1 MSADTAGIDTGV
13 TVARPQAVV
22 FAVMP
27 GGKDEPGAD
36 EPLNEIKELL
46 SSADMDCIGEVIQRR
61 ERPHPHSYLGK
72 GKMDDLKAAVKR
84 TGATVAV
91 CEDDLSPGQV
101 AAVLDVVGVDVLDRT
116 ELILTVFSKHAHS
129 LEGTLQVHLAQ
140 LEYELTR
147 MRGKGLILS
156 RLGAGVD
163 MRGPGETKLEVDR
176 RVVRK
181 RIQTLRRRID
191 HMAQTRRTQRARRLS
206 STVPLIA
213 LAGYTNAGKSTL
225 LNALTDSE
233 VSVRDRLFET
243 LDPTSRSYRYR
254 DRDYV
259 ITDTVGFIRKLP
271 HQLVDAFASTL
282 EETTL
287 ADVVLVVADASL
299 EFAEIAVR
307 EQTVAE
313 VLDMIGSHVPR
324 IVVFNKIDLVE
335 DGKLA
340 RLRALHPEAE
350 FVAAGRGEGLGRL
363 QERLARFFDRALR
376 PVRLLFPY
384 AEAAEMHRLRG
395 VASDVREE
403 HTPEGVVF
411 EARLP
416 VAEARRYARFRID
429 GRPPAADEAP
439 DARAAGAEDVS
450 ASSEPGSDG
459 GAATEPGLD
468 AAEATEPDTGPDAGA
483 TGG

>member
-1 MSADTAGIDTGV
+1 VASGVPPVSAEAPGLDTGA
-13 TVARPQAVV
+13 TAPRPRAVV
-22 FAVMP
+22 FAVVP
-27 GGKDEPGAD
+27 GGSGDPGEE

-46 SSADMDCIGEVIQRR
+46 RSADMEWAGDVVQH
-61 ERPHPHSYLGK
+61 RPHPDAHSYLGK
-72 GKMDDLKAAVKR
+72 GKMVDLKEAIEAA
-84 TGATVAV
+84 GATVAV
-91 CEDDLSPGQV
+91 CEDDLTPAQV
-101 AAVLDVVGVDVLDRT
+101 AAVLDAVDVDVLDRT

-147 MRGKGLILS
+147 MRGKGMILS

-181 RIQTLRRRID
+181 RIQTLRRRIE
-191 HMAQTRRTQRARRLS
+191 HMAATRRTQRARRLRAA
-206 STVPLIA
+206 VPLIA

-225 LNALTDSE
+225 LNALTAAD

-259 ITDTVGFIRKLP
+259 VTDTVGFIRKLP
-271 HQLVDAFASTL
+271 HSLVDAFASTL

-299 EFAEIAVR
+299 EPGEIRAR
-307 EQTVAE
+307 DDTVAE
-313 VLDMIGSHVPR
+313 VLEMLGSRAPR
-324 IVVFNKIDLVE
+324 ILVFNKIDRTDEGRLT
-335 DGKLA
+335 
-340 RLRALHPEAE
+340 RLRALYPEAE
-350 FVAAGRGEGLGRL
+350 FISAARGEGLGPL
-363 QERLARFFDRALR
+363 QERLALFFDRALR

-384 AEAAEMHRLRG
+384 AAAAEMHRLRG

-416 VAEARRYARFRID
+416 VAEAGRYARYRLD
-429 GRPPAADEAP
+429 VPEPDEAAAEGDGVAS
-439 DARAAGAEDVS
+439 DAVAAEDVAP
-450 ASSEPGSDG
+450 ASEASGSQVKG
-459 GAATEPGLD
+459 E
-468 AAEATEPDTGPDAGA
+468 
-483 TGG
+483 